1 MLIQKIAE
9 NGTESKEDAGGEGE
23 KQDFGFLRLNT
34 TSGPAYSMEKYFQW
48 YSISWYFISLYFI
61 SWHFYKLAFYKLVF
75 YKLVFYNLI
84 FHKLVFYSIVL

>member
-34 TSGPAYSMEKYFQW
+34 TSGPAYSMEKYFQ
-48 YSISWYFISLYFI
+48 L
-61 SWHFYKLAFYKLVF
+61 
-75 YKLVFYNLI
+75 
-84 FHKLVFYSIVL
+84 